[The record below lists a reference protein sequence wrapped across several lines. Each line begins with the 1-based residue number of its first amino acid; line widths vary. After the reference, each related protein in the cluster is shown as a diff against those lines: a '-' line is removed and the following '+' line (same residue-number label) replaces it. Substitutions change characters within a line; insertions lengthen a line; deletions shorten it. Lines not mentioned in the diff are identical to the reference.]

1 MGEFEGRHYHAGPS
15 TSPDAHMPVD
25 SKAMKVVFE
34 LSEEKSIPF
43 LLHHE
48 AEDKLLPELEL
59 MLRRYPGAKVIWC
72 HMGRNRNPNTWKKFR
87 KAEAVREFLQKY
99 PNLYFDFL
107 ESPPGARF
115 SGYVE
120 GIAYKI
126 SSQVVTLDPEWK
138 EVIEEF
144 PDRIVLGSDAAPL
157 RFERWY
163 DRVFNDH
170 RNIILQGVR
179 KEVAE
184 KIAYKNA
191 WKLMTGEDWGD

>member
-1 MGEFEGRHYHAGPS
+1 
-15 TSPDAHMPVD
+15 
-25 SKAMKVVFE
+25 
-34 LSEEKSIPF
+34 
-43 LLHHE
+43 
-48 AEDKLLPELEL
+48 
-59 MLRRYPGAKVIWC
+59 
-72 HMGRNRNPNTWKKFR
+72 
-87 KAEAVREFLQKY
+87 
-99 PNLYFDFL
+99 
-107 ESPPGARF
+107 
-115 SGYVE
+115 VE

-126 SSQVVTLDPEWK
+126 SSQGVTLDPEWK

-144 PDRIVLGSDAAPL
+144 PDRVVLGSDAAPL